1 MSLIG
6 DLEFKTV
13 INDQP
18 VIIKIPNA
26 HLYNVEV
33 LVKDGYRE
41 ITFAVTAIKDIEEE
55 H

>member
-13 INDQP
+13 IDDQP

-26 HLYNVEV
+26 HLYDIDV
-33 LVKDGYRE
+33 LVENGHKE
-41 ITFAVTAIKDIEEE
+41 ITFFVTAIKDIEEE